1 MIDEEKVLLRIQW
14 EKGKRRVVKDGFIP
28 FCNAFGYELARHHRL
43 IANKL
48 ERAITE
54 PNYNLIICMPPGH
67 AKSRYA
73 SILFPSYYLGMFPGK
88 SVIMASHTAEL
99 AGKWG
104 RACKRIIDD
113 LKYQYIMGVK
123 LKKDSQSSDRFDLS
137 NGSEYFACGVGG
149 AIAGQR
155 ADLAIIDDPIRSKED
170 AESDT
175 IRNKIWDWYVNDFC
189 TRAKPDASKVVI
201 MTRWHEDD
209 LVGRILDSPDKDNWD
224 ILSLPA
230 IAEPNDALGR
240 EVGEA
245 LWPDYIPVGML
256 ENIRKVTNKKTWH
269 SLYQQNPAPDEGVR
283 FRKEF
288 IKIVEHIPQNLSIY
302 GASDYALTR
311 DGGDY
316 TAHVVCGHDPKT
328 DDLYIIDLWRGQVE
342 LNEGIEKFIDL
353 CLKHKPITWAE
364 EKGMLF
370 QSANSYIEKAM
381 VTRRCFTNRK
391 QFSVGRGSIKYGK
404 EIRAISFENYFSDG
418 RVKILDREWTNE
430 LIAEMIKFPSGKHD
444 DQVDALGL
452 IGRMLEEMRR
462 SPEKKRSQT
471 QYEFNNNM
479 LILPGLQEKVSR
491 DNQGAFRKF

>member
-1 MIDEEKVLLRIQW
+1 MNDKEKLITRVQW
-14 EKGKRRVVKDGFIP
+14 ERDKRCVAKDGFIP
-28 FCNAFGYELARHHRL
+28 FCNAFGYELASHHLL

-48 ERAITE
+48 QRAIIE

-73 SILFPSYYLGMFPGK
+73 SILFPSYYLGRFPGK

-113 LKYQYIMGVK
+113 PKYSYICDVK

-149 AIAGQR
+149 AVTGQR
-155 ADLAIIDDPIRSKED
+155 ADIGIIDDPIRSKED
-170 AESDT
+170 AESET
-175 IRNKIWDWYVNDFC
+175 IRNKIWDWYINDFC
-189 TRAKPDASKVVI
+189 TRSKPGASKIII

-209 LVGRILDSPDKDNWD
+209 LVGRILDSPDKDSWD

-230 IAEPNDALGR
+230 LAEPNDALGR
-240 EVGEA
+240 DIGEA
-245 LWPDYIPVGML
+245 LWPEYISREML
-256 ENIRKVTNKKTWH
+256 ENVKLVAGKKTWN
-269 SLYQQNPAPDEGVR
+269 SLYQQNPVPDEGVR

-288 IKIVEHIPQNLSIY
+288 IKIVNSVPQNLSIY
-302 GASDYALTR
+302 GASDYALTK

-316 TAHVVCGHDPKT
+316 TVHVVCGHDPKK
-328 DDLYIIDLWRGQVE
+328 DDLYVIDLWRGQEE
-342 LNEGIEKFIDL
+342 LNESIDKFIDL
-353 CLKHKPITWAE
+353 CLKHKPILWAE

-370 QSANSYIEKAM
+370 QAANSYIEKAM
-381 VTRRCFTNRK
+381 ITRRCFTQRE
-391 QFSVGRGSIKYGK
+391 QFSVGRGSLKYGK
-404 EIRAISFENYFSDG
+404 EIRAIAFENYFSDG

-430 LIAEMIKFPSGKHD
+430 LIGEMIKFPSGKHD

-452 IGRMLEEMRR
+452 IGRMLHEMRMR
-462 SPEKKRSQT
+462 IEKKKSQT
-471 QYEFNNNM
+471 HSDYRNNV
-479 LILPGLQEKVSR
+479 LILPGLDAKIGPNNR
-491 DNQGAFRKF
+491 GTFRKF